1 MKKFLLF
8 VMMCV
13 CVSIG
18 AWAQTTVLNNSNC
31 TIVVEDGVATV
42 NVINPGG
49 LNGSYSSDEWNVPTL
64 DGVTSVVL
72 IGVPNSADYNKFSK
86 FSDKITMVDLSGVTS
101 TDKPKLPSKTNSV
114 ILKEGATY
122 NNFEI
127 NYGDVNGKAYYII
140 VKNTPLDVYLNVNNY
155 INKPECEA
163 FNNSWLSNE
172 LIASND
178 AVVHM
183 FNGGDEATT
192 NKLLN
197 MSEDHENI
205 TIIDHNQ
212 KALKD
217 LVISDGAIE
226 DGTADITTWL
236 SHNNRIKNLIVE
248 GALSDPNAFSG
259 QKVKQNADFSG
270 VTGDYAGLVLPSC
283 EGKIILPGTVEYSD
297 ENVICAS
304 SATNDEIEKAVSV
317 LKSSSNNKIIKS
329 ITLPN
334 GSVYDVSNQQLTL
347 SASDETADN
356 YSAIKTFLTDLGYS
370 LNKTVFSTGSYFDN
384 AGKLLISEDD
394 DNSNRIA
401 ELAALVVKENVNKL
415 ELPDGS
421 TWDKATKN
429 VTTKTDEAQANADAT
444 RTKLTEA
451 GFEVNN
457 IVERPTSDDNPDVE
471 VYIKDGKLHIKST
484 AENSLKDLLN
494 TNPPT
499 QKALNA
505 IEDIQSVQGLEL
517 VFEGKFSNDDISA
530 VVNKGNSKAK
540 TVDLRAVA
548 FDSENDAN
556 NFCLEPFANTV
567 ETVYMSNDSH
577 VTTISETLFRNM
589 KEKTLKN
596 LYIGNS
602 VTEVPNNRFQ
612 GYKSLEFVS
621 IPSSLITIG
630 SNAFH
635 NCTNLKTVDFGTD
648 CHVETIGNNAFEQCD
663 ITGDLVIP
671 NSVKTIGDFAFKQ
684 NINITSLVINKDS
697 KLGYI
702 GNEAFRMNTKDFKL
716 KNVYVYA
723 EKEIE
728 CHKNAWDF
736 YMTDGQTVMAT
747 VMTRLHYPP
756 SMYYWYVG
764 DWKSQVNGGRIEGHD
779 DLLRLRNAV
788 DDGSVNGITVTPK
801 GEIGWQKFISS
812 GIPVTFDMDWRTYSD
827 IVDLKVPEYVNK
839 VADVY
844 IVCGYQNGKAVLKQ
858 MKEND
863 VIPARTG
870 IVIHHYVNDQ
880 TYGGLLMFPHLTAKE
895 AADRNLTTDDL
906 KPYRFV
912 SDDDKRGA
920 LYSSEWDN
928 NDFAKGMGYVNIETH
943 DYKCDG
949 QTYHNYLEA
958 IHCMGVERAIY
969 NAENGNYINYNTLEM
984 KAYRG
989 QKVTYRNFFFGNGER
1004 LQESMNA
1011 GKIESG
1017 KDWKADSDG
1026 KMGWGFFRCM
1036 TDMYAINSK
1045 AFLHY
1050 PADVFTQSHSA
1061 SPGTI
1066 TEGVTASAKTF
1077 DNMILLDEDFSSP
1090 SSVATG
1096 ITTMDHET
1104 TTRNEGYYTI
1114 QGVKVSTPIKNGLYI
1129 HNGKKY
1135 IVK

>member
-1 MKKFLLF
+1 
-8 VMMCV
+8 
-13 CVSIG
+13 VSIG
-18 AWAQTTVLNNSNC
+18 AWAQTTILNNSNC
-31 TIVVEDGVATV
+31 TIVVEDGVATI

-49 LNGSYSSDEWNVPTL
+49 LNSSYPDEWAVPTL
-64 DGVTSVVL
+64 NGVTSVVL
-72 IGVPNSADYNKFSK
+72 KGAPNASDYTKFSK
-86 FSDKITMVDLSGVTS
+86 FSEKITMVDLSGVTS
-101 TDKPKLPSKTNSV
+101 TDKPNLPKKTNTV
-114 ILKEGATY
+114 ILKEGAQY
-122 NNFEI
+122 NNFDI
-127 NYGDVNGKAYYII
+127 FYGNVNNNAYYVI
-140 VKNTPLDVYLNVNNY
+140 VKNEPLDVYVNVNGF
-155 INKPECEA
+155 INKQECEA
-163 FNNSWLSNE
+163 INNTWLSNE
-172 LIASND
+172 TIASND
-178 AVVHM
+178 AIVHM
-183 FNGGDEATT
+183 FNGGDDATT
-192 NKLLN
+192 NKLLD
-197 MSEDHENI
+197 MSEGHDNI
-205 TIIDHNQ
+205 TIVDQNG
-212 KALKD
+212 KAIND
-217 LVISDGAIE
+217 LIITDGAIE
-226 DGTADITTWL
+226 DGTANIATWL
-236 SHNNRIKNLIVE
+236 SNNNRIKNLIVK
-248 GALSDPNAFSG
+248 GTLSDPNAFND
-259 QKVKQNADFSG
+259 QNVIKDADFSG
-270 VTGDYAGLVLPSC
+270 VTGGYASLVLPSC
-283 EGKIILPGTVEYSD
+283 GGKIILPGTVEYSA
-297 ENVICAS
+297 EKVVCSS
-304 SATNDEIEKAVSV
+304 SATNEEIENAVSV
-317 LKSSSNNKIIKS
+317 LKSSSNNKNIKT

-334 GSVYDVSNQQLTL
+334 GSVYDVANQQLTL
-347 SASDETADN
+347 TASDETTDN
-356 YSAIKTFLTDLGYS
+356 YSAIKTFLSDLGYS

-457 IVERPTSDDNPDVE
+457 IVERPTSDDNPNVE

-484 AENSLKDLLN
+484 AENSLKELLN

-540 TVDLRAVA
+540 TVDLRAVT
-548 FDSENDAN
+548 FDSENDAK

-635 NCTNLKTVDFGTD
+635 NCTNLKTVDFGTN
-648 CHVETIGNNAFEQCD
+648 CHVETISSNAFEQCD

-684 NINITSLVINKDS
+684 NVNITSLVINKGS
-697 KLGYI
+697 ELESI

-827 IVDLKVPEYVNK
+827 IVDLKVPEYDHK

-844 IVCGYQNGKAVLKQ
+844 IVCGYQDGKAVLKQ
-858 MKEND
+858 MKQND
-863 VIPARTG
+863 IIPARTG
-870 IVIHHYVNDQ
+870 MVIHHYVKDQ
-880 TYGGLLMFPHLTAKE
+880 TYGGLLMFPHVTDQE
-895 AADRNLTTDDL
+895 AATLTPEQR
-906 KPYRFV
+906 KPYRYV
-912 SDDDKRGA
+912 SEGDKRGVA
-920 LYSSEWDN
+920 GRIEWNKDEWL
-928 NDFAKGMGYVNIETH
+928 FGKGMNYVDIETR
-943 DYKCDG
+943 DYECDG
-949 QTYHNYLEA
+949 KSYHNYLEA
-958 IHCMGVERAIY
+958 IHCMGVQRAIY
-969 NAENGNYINYNTLEM
+969 NAENGNYIDYNTLEM
-984 KAYRG
+984 KAYKG
-989 QKVTYRNFFFGNGER
+989 QKVTYRNFFFGNGEK
-1004 LQESMNA
+1004 LQASMNA
-1011 GKIESG
+1011 GNIGSG
-1017 KDWKADSDG
+1017 KDWKADKDG
-1026 KMGWGFFRCM
+1026 KMGWGFFRCV

-1050 PADVFTQSHSA
+1050 PADVFTQSHSE

-1066 TEGVTASAKTF
+1066 TEGITASAKTF